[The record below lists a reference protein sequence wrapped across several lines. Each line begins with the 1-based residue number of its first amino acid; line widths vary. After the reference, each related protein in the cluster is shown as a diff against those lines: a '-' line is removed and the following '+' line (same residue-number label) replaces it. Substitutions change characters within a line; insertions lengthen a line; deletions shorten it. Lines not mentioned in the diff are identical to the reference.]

1 MRTSLNTLLTVLVVG
16 GLLLTGC
23 SKDDDKPE
31 PSSDAGGLTLGGGT
45 GGGGGGTGGGGGGG
59 GQSTVQL
66 LCDKDYKLTASTIS
80 PAFQGTTN
88 YFSMLETCNTD
99 DILRFAQAGT
109 FTWDEGPTM
118 CQGVTQQTVSGSW
131 ALSNNNST
139 LTLTVGGSQVTW
151 TVVTIDGNILKVS
164 WQGNDQ
170 QGNTYTITDTW
181 TKQ

>member
-45 GGGGGGTGGGGGGG
+45 GGGGTGGGGG

-66 LCDKDYKLTASTIS
+66 LCDKDYKLTASTVS

-88 YFSMLETCNTD
+88 YFSLLQSCNTD

-118 CQGVTQQTVSGSW
+118 CQGVTQQTVSGTW

-139 LTLTVGGSQVTW
+139 LTLTVGGAQVVW
-151 TVVTIDGNILKVS
+151 TVVAIDGNILKVS
-164 WQGNDQ
+164 WQGNDT